1 MSSLVSILRKRK
13 SLQTILLLSPSLVVI
28 FVFLLIPMVIVF
40 AYSFASRDTYG
51 RVITGFTLENYKSL
65 FQALYIPIFL
75 NSFKLAFYTTVISLA
90 LAYPVAYFI
99 AFRAKRYA
107 STLLLLIIIPF
118 WTNFMVRM
126 SAWVVL
132 LNRNGLI
139 NEMLQF
145 LKLTDEPVKLLGTYG
160 AVLVG
165 LLYAFLPSAVFPI
178 YASLESIDQ
187 SLLEAARDL
196 GASPLRA
203 FLTITLP
210 LSLPGLIAAILFVFV
225 PSIGVFVVPAILG
238 GGKNILIGNL
248 IVMLY
253 LEFRNIPFGSA
264 VSVVLLFFVMIGIA
278 VYMRTLRAAE
288 RMRQ

>member
-1 MSSLVSILRKRK
+1 MSDLVSVLRKRK

-28 FVFLLIPMVIVF
+28 FFFLLIPLLIVF
-40 AYSFASRDTYG
+40 AYSFAGRDIYG
-51 RVITGFTLENYKSL
+51 RATSEVTLENYRAL
-65 FQALYIPIFL
+65 FQTLYIPIFL
-75 NSFKLAFYTTVISLA
+75 NSFKLAFYNTLISIA

-139 NEMLQF
+139 NEFLQY

-165 LLYAFLPSAVFPI
+165 LLYAFLPSAIFPI

-196 GASPLRA
+196 GASPFRA
-203 FLTITLP
+203 FLKITLP

-225 PSIGVFVVPAILG
+225 PSIGVFVIPAILG

-248 IVMLY
+248 IVTLY

-264 VSVVLLFFVMIGIA
+264 VSVVLLIFVLIGIA
-278 VYMRTLRAAE
+278 LYMRALRAAE

>member
-1 MSSLVSILRKRK
+1 MSSLVSLLRKKK
-13 SLQTILLLSPSLVVI
+13 SLQTFLLLSPSLIVI
-28 FVFLLIPMVIVF
+28 FVFLLIPMMIVF
-40 AYSFASRDTYG
+40 AYSFAGRDTYG
-51 RVITGFTLENYKSL
+51 RVMPGFTLENYESL
-65 FQALYIPIFL
+65 LQTLYIPIFL

-99 AFRAKRYA
+99 AFRGKRYA

-139 NEMLQF
+139 NELLLF
-145 LKLTDEPVKLLGTYG
+145 LGLTDEPVKLLGTYG

-203 FLTITLP
+203 FLKITLP

-225 PSIGVFVVPAILG
+225 PSIGVFVIPAILG

-248 IVMLY
+248 IVTLY

-264 VSVVLLFFVMIGIA
+264 VSVVLLGFVMLGI
-278 VYMRTLRAAE
+278 VLYMRALRAAE

>member
-1 MSSLVSILRKRK
+1 MNSITSMLRKRK
-13 SLQTILLLSPSLVVI
+13 SLQTYLLLSPSLIVI
-28 FVFLLIPMVIVF
+28 FVFLLMPMVIVF
-40 AYSFASRDTYG
+40 AYSFASRDIYG
-51 RVITGFTLENYKSL
+51 RVLPGFTLENYKSL
-65 FQALYIPIFL
+65 FQTLYIPIFV
-75 NSFKLAFYTTVISLA
+75 NSFKLAFYTTLISLA

-99 AFRAKRYA
+99 AFRAKRFA
-107 STLLLLIIIPF
+107 SVLLLLIIIPF

-132 LNRNGLI
+132 LSRNGLI
-139 NEMLQF
+139 NELLQF
-145 LKLTDEPVKLLGTYG
+145 LNLTNEPIKLLGTYG

-187 SLLEAARDL
+187 TLLEAARDL
-196 GASPLRA
+196 GASPWRA
-203 FLTITLP
+203 FLKITLP

-225 PSIGVFVVPAILG
+225 PSIGVYVIPAILG

-248 IVMLY
+248 IVTLY

-264 VSVVLLFFVMIGIA
+264 VSIVLLCFVMVGI
-278 VYMRTLRAAE
+278 VLYMRALRATE